1 MKALPPL
8 FLVAL
13 IPALPCRAQENPE
26 LPLRAQDRPGTSVPG
41 TGQSARHGSAGVKE
55 QIGENVTEA
64 RAILARPTPRGG
76 LSLPGLD
83 IDIAAYVP
91 GWTGIPIKSD
101 WSKSGESSAKSFEI
115 RGRDDGLLR
124 FRGSGQWTQREDG
137 SLAGHIELECVAEE
151 QVQCLALSVSH
162 PEPPRWGLGD
172 GKRAAFDFS
181 LEDGRAVQLTAA
193 APLPYHSQDSH
204 QWGGQFSTRIGGHI
218 GTGTGGGI
226 RAFKP
231 GERLVWD
238 ISLSSPDGIAF
249 SDYKPL
255 TITENENWVRL
266 DYKKDVV
273 PGSALDF
280 SGMGFQD
287 APAGRHGWL
296 KAVGGHFEFEGLPG
310 VEQRFY
316 GVNLCFSANY
326 PDHDMA
332 DRLVERFVRCGYNS
346 IRVHHHDGM
355 WAEAYASRSAGGSGA
370 EPPSFADDIDKLDYL
385 LARCYEA
392 GLYVTTDLYVSRPV
406 AWRDI
411 GIDRDGN
418 MEKQLYKTYV
428 GLHDGAFSNWC
439 HWAQAFLEHVNPYTG
454 RANKDEPGMPLIS
467 LVNEGKLHMAW
478 ARAGKAKDPVVRA
491 AWAQFCEEQ
500 AAAAR
505 GSGAVPP
512 SFSPEPP
519 PPGAADYADPHHQFD
534 EWVNRKVWERGS
546 AFVRSLGCRALLT
559 NDNNGRWHG
568 EGEGLTPLYD
578 YVDSHFYVDHPAF
591 LDQQW
596 KLPSRCTQQN
606 PVRADTPAI
615 FHREWSSAEFS
626 KPCTITEWN
635 FSGPGRYRAMGGILT
650 GAMAAEQCWDGL
662 WRFAY
667 SHSNGN
673 LLDGQGH
680 PGYFDCV
687 TDPLIAASDRAS
699 VALFLDTSVPSTEQI
714 GTSVP
719 GTEQIGTSV
728 PSTEQAAPGAEL
740 AAPGAEQAAPSTEQ
754 AAPGAEQAA
763 PGAELA
769 APGVELAAPGAEQAA
784 PGHQS
789 FANQSL
795 RLDRE
800 RGTMVLDTPRTSG
813 GFAESGRLDC
823 GVLSFEIAGDPAIP
837 ATIWA
842 SSLDGKPLA
851 QSSRILLTHLTDVQG
866 DGALYSDET
875 RRILLKWGKK
885 PLVEVGSA
893 EVELRLAAHAEAKPE
908 TAAPEGAEAKPETAV
923 HAAPIHPAVWAL
935 DTAGNR
941 VSAIP
946 AAYDPATGIL
956 RFTVSTR
963 DTEGHGRIH
972 YEIAR

>member
-8 FLVAL
+8 FLAAL
-13 IPALPCRAQENPE
+13 ISALPCRALCP
-26 LPLRAQDRPGTSVPG
+26 VPG
-41 TGQSARHGSAGVKE
+41 TEVPGSPE

-91 GWTGIPIKSD
+91 GWTGIPIKAD
-101 WSKSGESSAKSFEI
+101 WSKAAESGAKVFEI
-115 RGRDDGLLR
+115 RGRDDGLVR

-151 QVQCLALSVSH
+151 QVQCLTLAVSH

-181 LEDGRAVQLTAA
+181 LDDGRAVQLTAA

-238 ISLSSPDGIAF
+238 VSLSSPDGIAF
-249 SDYKPL
+249 SDYKPV

-266 DYKKDVV
+266 DYRKDPV

-287 APAGRHGWL
+287 APAGKHGWL
-296 KAVGGHFEFEGLPG
+296 RAVGGHFEFEGLPG

-346 IRVHHHDGM
+346 IRVQHHDGM
-355 WAEAYASRSAGGSGA
+355 WAKNENDAR
-370 EPPSFADDIDKLDYL
+370 DKLDYL

-478 ARAGKAKDPVVRA
+478 AGAKKAQDPVVRA
-491 AWAQFCEEQ
+491 GWKQFCEERGV
-500 AAAAR
+500 AAEN
-505 GSGAVPP
+505 
-512 SFSPEPP
+512 FDPEPAA
-519 PPGAADYADPHHQFD
+519 PGSNDYADMHHQFD
-534 EWVNRKVWERGS
+534 EWVNRRVWERGS

-568 EGEGLTPLYD
+568 EGEGLTSLYD

-606 PVRADTPAI
+606 PVRTDTPAI
-615 FHREWSSAEFS
+615 FHRIWSSAEFS

-673 LLDGQGH
+673 LLDGQGS

-699 VALFLDTSVPSTEQI
+699 VCLFLGASA
-714 GTSVP
+714 P
-719 GTEQIGTSV
+719 G
-728 PSTEQAAPGAEL
+728 TEQAAPGAG
-740 AAPGAEQAAPSTEQ
+740 APLE
-754 AAPGAEQAA
+754 
-763 PGAELA
+763 
-769 APGVELAAPGAEQAA
+769 
-784 PGHQS
+784 HQS

-795 RLDRE
+795 RLDKE
-800 RGTMVLDTPRTSG
+800 RGTMVLDTPLTSG

-823 GVLSFEIAGDPAIP
+823 GALAFEIAPVAEEGSEAVPPQPAIP

-851 QSSRILLTHLTDVQG
+851 ASSRILLTHLTDVQG

-885 PLVEVGSA
+885 PLIEVGSA
-893 EVELRLAAHAEAKPE
+893 EVELRLAAHAE
-908 TAAPEGAEAKPETAV
+908 
-923 HAAPIHPAVWAL
+923 PIHPSVWSL

-941 VSAIP
+941 VSEIP
-946 AAYDPATGIL
+946 ADYDPATGIL

-963 DTEGHGRIH
+963 GTDGHGRIH

>member
-26 LPLRAQDRPGTSVPG
+26 LPLRALDRPGTSVPG

-101 WSKSGESSAKSFEI
+101 WSKSGESGAKTFEI
-115 RGRDDGLLR
+115 RGRDDGVTR

-151 QVQCLALSVSH
+151 QVQCLTLAVSH

-266 DYKKDVV
+266 DYKKDVI

-478 ARAGKAKDPVVRA
+478 ARAGKAKDPVVRE
-491 AWAQFCEEQ
+491 AWRRFCEERGV
-500 AAAAR
+500 AAEN
-505 GSGAVPP
+505 
-512 SFSPEPP
+512 FDPEPP

-615 FHREWSSAEFS
+615 FHREWSSAEFP

-667 SHSNGN
+667 SHSNQN

-699 VALFLDTSVPSTEQI
+699 VALFL

-719 GTEQIGTSV
+719 GTEQAAPGAEDPGTSV
-728 PSTEQAAPGAEL
+728 PSTEQAAPEH
-740 AAPGAEQAAPSTEQ
+740 P
-754 AAPGAEQAA
+754 
-763 PGAELA
+763 
-769 APGVELAAPGAEQAA
+769 
-784 PGHQS
+784 S

-795 RLDRE
+795 RLDKE
-800 RGTMVLDTPRTSG
+800 RGSMVLDTPRTSG

-823 GVLSFEIAGDPAIP
+823 GALSFEIAGDPAIP

-866 DGALYSDET
+866 DGARYSDET

-893 EVELRLAAHAEAKPE
+893 VVELRLAAHAE
-908 TAAPEGAEAKPETAV
+908 
-923 HAAPIHPAVWAL
+923 PIHPSVWSL

-941 VSAIP
+941 VSEIP